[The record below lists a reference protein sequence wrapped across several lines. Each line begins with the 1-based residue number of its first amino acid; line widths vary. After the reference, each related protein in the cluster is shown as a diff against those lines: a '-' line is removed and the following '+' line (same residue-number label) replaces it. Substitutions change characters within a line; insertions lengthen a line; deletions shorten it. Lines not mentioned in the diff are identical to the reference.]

1 MLGRVCLA
9 GRLAEPINNRSV
21 QGSGGYDNIRQGKFL
36 LSKKLLLFIKN
47 HGSCNKKNTASK
59 GAFLTV
65 TWVLNDNRIISMFSF

>member
-1 MLGRVCLA
+1 MPGRVCLA
-9 GRLAEPINNRSV
+9 GCLAEPINNRSV

-47 HGSCNKKNTASK
+47 HGSCNKKILPVK

-65 TWVLNDNRIISMFSF
+65 TWGSNDDRIISVFSF